1 MEAKLSTNLY
11 QRLNDSK
18 VEPFDIEEPEKSVT
32 VLNIIKLNPGISKQN
47 FWCCVFHYM
56 SMIFCVIA
64 VGVLQPLIL
73 LDKNYYNVA
82 QDEAGSITSLI
93 LVIQLVVKIVVSV
106 PYGHYADK
114 FGRKTAIFYGAAN
127 YLASCLLVP
136 IQTSIFPGL
145 VLSKLLFANSAAAL
159 HAVPL
164 IADYIADESKGKAT
178 GFLALGV
185 GIAAMLSNVF
195 LKILF
200 YSNFSLGSCYVIMGI
215 IGTSLMCINTLG
227 LKDGVYIKDSQPR
240 AQHNNFD
247 LAELKKN
254 IYEAYDIFK
263 GNGWLLISLVLQILG
278 SADFMVFFTFLTL
291 YVRSMFTEAD
301 SSLANIVISN
311 LQSLVMIPMFFCTLL
326 YGYVMDRKRQA
337 LLLSYIAL
345 GGGTLSF
352 ILITISTHPTDKLI
366 KIGSVMLGSTLPGLF
381 VISNYLNIKNFPE
394 DKRGIMI
401 GFTGMIGNVG
411 HFIIASGGG
420 LLYDYWR
427 KDGPFLVCAG
437 LLIVAMI
444 LVTKIYRSMILGK
457 DIQSSL

>member
-1 MEAKLSTNLY
+1 MQEAKRSLQTQNDGY
-11 QRLNDSK
+11 HRLNDSK
-18 VEPFDIEEPEKSVT
+18 IIPFDIEEPEKSVI
-32 VLNIIKLNPGISKQN
+32 VLNLIKLNPGISKLN

-56 SMIFCVIA
+56 SMIFCLVA

-73 LDKNYYNVA
+73 LDKDYYNV
-82 QDEAGSITSLI
+82 QQNEAGSITSLI
-93 LVIQLVVKIVVSV
+93 LVVQLVVKIIVSV

-114 FGRKTAIFYGAAN
+114 FGRKTAILYGAVN

-136 IQTSIFPGL
+136 AQVSIFPGL
-145 VLSKLLFANSAAAL
+145 VLTKILFANSTAAL

-164 IADYIADESKGKAT
+164 IADYIADESKGKAS
-178 GFLALGV
+178 GFLALGI
-185 GIAAMLSNVF
+185 GIAAMISNIF

-200 YSNFSLGSCYVIMGI
+200 YSNASLGSCYVIMGI
-215 IGTSLMCINTLG
+215 IGSTFMCINTFG
-227 LKDGVYIKDSQPR
+227 IKDVINNNKKPTE
-240 AQHNNFD
+240 QHNNFD
-247 LAELKKN
+247 FNELKKN
-254 IYEAYDIFK
+254 ILEAYTIFK
-263 GNGWLLISLVLQILG
+263 ANGWLLISLVLQILG

-291 YVRSMFTEAD
+291 YVKSMYSEAD
-301 SSLANIVISN
+301 NAIANIAVSN
-311 LQSLVMIPMFFCTLL
+311 LQSLVMIPMFFSTLL
-326 YGYVMDRKRQA
+326 YGYLMDRKGQA

-352 ILITISTHPTDKLI
+352 ILITISVNPYDKLI
-366 KIGSVMLGSTLPGLF
+366 KIGSVLLGSTLPGLF
-381 VISNYLNIKNFPE
+381 VITNFLNIRNFPE

-401 GFTGMIGNVG
+401 GFTGMIGNIG

-427 KDGPFLVCAG
+427 KDGPFIVCAG

-457 DIQSSL
+457 